1 MVKYGNPFLYRLG
14 LDAKLLTDVLNVSTG
29 RTFCSELYNPCPGIG
44 PIATNGYQGG
54 FGIKLMA
61 KVSNNLSN
69 KYHMISLQD
78 LGLAQDAATHHK
90 QPIPLGS
97 ISHQLYRL
105 MSQSDFADLDF
116 SSVFK
121 FLNDNAQQ

>member
-1 MVKYGNPFLYRLG
+1 M
-14 LDAKLLTDVLNVSTG
+14 
-29 RTFCSELYNPCPGIG
+29 YNPCPGIG

-54 FGIKLMA
+54 FGSKLMA
-61 KVSNNLSN
+61 K
-69 KYHMISLQD
+69 D
-78 LGLAQDAATHHK
+78 LGLAQDAATEHK

-105 MSQSDFADLDF
+105 MSQSEYADLDF

-121 FLNDNAQQ
+121 FLNDDN